1 MKVKIFIF
9 FYTYSQSENDKEA
22 KILVISKQNDMLEIP
37 NIELGPIG
45 TKSDTIEKVVLDQLK
60 DIGIEFD
67 SKVSL
72 IDIIWYKE
80 ENELCLYYSAYFPD
94 NRVPKNGKENIYL
107 QDISGYVNHNMIRK
121 FLCSI

>member
-1 MKVKIFIF
+1 MKVKIFTF
-9 FYTYSQSENDKEA
+9 YYTYSQSDKEA
-22 KILVISKQNDMLEIP
+22 KILVISKQNDVLEIP
-37 NIELGPIG
+37 NIELGV
-45 TKSDTIEKVVLDQLK
+45 TNTRSDTIEKVVLDQLK
-60 DIGIEFD
+60 DMGIEFD